1 MTHTFAY
8 VSVDEAQALFECS
21 VCHRQIGF
29 VLPGL
34 GEPHAIPDGDAYV
47 VPDGADAYLE
57 PCTVAEPTPIPQ
69 VITKR
74 QFLIELLREGMVT
87 EAEVPMLAVTPPASI
102 NTLFAGLPTEA
113 GLEVILTWASMT
125 EVERHNP
132 LIDMAVAGGVMTDP
146 DLDAFFIAAA
156 QI

>member
-8 VSVDEAQALFECS
+8 VSADEVMALFECS
-21 VCHRQIGF
+21 VCHAQINF
-29 VLPGL
+29 VLPGN
-34 GEPHAIPDGDAYV
+34 GEPHAIADGAAWLPPED
-47 VPDGADAYLE
+47 ADAYLD
-57 PCTVAEPTPIPQ
+57 PCTVAEPEPVPH
-69 VITKR
+69 VISKR

-102 NTLFAGLPTEA
+102 NALFASLPTEA

-132 LIDMAVAGGVMTDP
+132 LIDMAVAGGVMTNE
-146 DLDAFFIAAA
+146 DLDNFFRAAA